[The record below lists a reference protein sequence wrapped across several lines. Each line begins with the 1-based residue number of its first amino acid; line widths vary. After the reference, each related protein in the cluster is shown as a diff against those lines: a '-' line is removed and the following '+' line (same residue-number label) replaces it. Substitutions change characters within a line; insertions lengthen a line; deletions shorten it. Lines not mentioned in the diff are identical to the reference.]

1 MMFRKVR
8 KIHFVGIGGAGMS
21 GIAEL
26 LLNLNFEISGSD
38 IKDSAVVERLRKL
51 GAKIEIGHRV
61 ENLASA
67 QVVVYSSAVLLDN
80 PELAEA
86 RRRGVPVI
94 PRAEML
100 AELMRMK
107 EGIAVAGSHGKT
119 TITSLLAS
127 ILAEAGLDPT
137 AVIGGRLEK
146 FGGGARLGQG
156 QYIVAEADESD
167 GSFLLL
173 SPIIVV
179 VTNIDPEHLDH
190 YGTFERLKDAFAS
203 FVNRVPFYGA
213 ALLGIDS
220 VGVCDILHNVKKP
233 FVTYGFSPQADF
245 QVRDYEQNRNRTKFV
260 AYSRKEGELA
270 NIEFGMPGRHHA
282 ANALASFVVARDLD
296 VPVDVICRAIA
307 DFSGLHR
314 RFEIL
319 GEFKGVIVVDDYGH
333 HPGEIESV
341 LNAAREGWP
350 ERRLVVVFQP
360 HRYTRTRTLY
370 DEFCKTFH
378 LTDVLVGTEIYPAS
392 EKPIA
397 GVTGEKLFSDIAKRG
412 QREVVFVADKTNVAA
427 EVKKMVKAGDMVVF
441 VGAGDIWQE
450 ARKLVE
456 LL

>member
-1 MMFRKVR
+1 MFRKVR

-26 LLNLNFEISGSD
+26 LLNLNFEVSGSD
-38 IKDSAVVERLRKL
+38 IKDSPVVERLRKF
-51 GAKIEIGHRV
+51 GAKIEIGHRP
-61 ENLASA
+61 ENLGEAE
-67 QVVVYSSAVLLDN
+67 VVVYSSAVPLDN
-80 PELAEA
+80 PELSEA
-86 RRRGVPVI
+86 RRRGIPVI

-137 AVIGGRLEK
+137 AVIGGKLEK

-173 SPIIVV
+173 SPMIVV

-203 FVNRVPFYGA
+203 FVNRIPFYGVA
-213 ALLGIDS
+213 ILGIDS
-220 VGVCDILHNVKKP
+220 IGVCDILHNIKKP
-233 FVTYGFSPQADF
+233 FVTYGFSYQADY
-245 QVRDYEQNRNRTKFV
+245 QVRDYEQNRDRVKFV
-260 AYSRKEGELA
+260 AYSRKDGELA
-270 NIEFGMPGRHHA
+270 NIEFGMPGKHHA
-282 ANALASFVVARDLD
+282 ANALASFVVARNLD
-296 VPVDVICRAIA
+296 VPTDVICRAIK

-333 HPGEIESV
+333 HPREIESV
-341 LNAAREGWP
+341 LNAARAGWP

-360 HRYTRTRTLY
+360 HRYTRTRALY
-370 DEFCKTFH
+370 DEFLKIFH
-378 LTDVLVGTEIYPAS
+378 LADVLVGTEIYPAS

-397 GVTGEKLFSDIAKRG
+397 GVTGEKLFSDIAKHG
-412 QREVVFVADKTNVAA
+412 QREVVFVEERTNVAK
-427 EVKKMVKAGDMVVF
+427 EVRKITKPGDMVVF

-450 ARKLVE
+450 AKKLIE